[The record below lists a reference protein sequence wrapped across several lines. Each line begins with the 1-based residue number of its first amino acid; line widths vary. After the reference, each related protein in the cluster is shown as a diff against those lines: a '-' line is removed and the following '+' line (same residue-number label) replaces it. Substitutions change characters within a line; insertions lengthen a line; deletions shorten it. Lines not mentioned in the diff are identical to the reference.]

1 MNAVLEQVDAPVRD
15 RHYLGGGN
23 VAGILGVSPYK
34 TPLQE
39 YLTIVGEAEAPSA
52 ERLSFFRRRK
62 SFEPVAA
69 ELFQEKT
76 GLQLVTVNERYTD
89 HEHAFIKAEI
99 DAETAGGENVEIKTV
114 HPLAARDWGEEG
126 ADDCPVYVT
135 AQAQHGLMV
144 RARDLCYV
152 LAMIGFDDVRV
163 YRVERDEEIIAT
175 LRKRE
180 IAFWQEHV
188 LTRTPPPPA
197 NVEDLR
203 VLYRRDAGNAI
214 EATPEIVERIARLV
228 DLTHRA
234 KELEGAI
241 GDEKEAIQLFMRDAA
256 AVTING
262 KPAITWK
269 SQTSNRF
276 DQAGFKAAH
285 PDLFE
290 KFKAA
295 SESRVFR
302 IK

>member
-1 MNAVLEQVDAPVRD
+1 MSDESIQPRLSRERG
-15 RHYLGGGN
+15 YLGGGN

-39 YLTIVGEAEAPSA
+39 YLTITGQAEAPSA

-69 ELFQEKT
+69 ELFAEHT
-76 GLQLVTVNERYTD
+76 GLQLVRVNERYVD
-89 HEHAFIKAEI
+89 PEHEFLRAEI
-99 DAETAGGENVEIKTV
+99 DFETTDDANGEIKTV

-144 RARDLCYV
+144 RRRRLCYV
-152 LAMIGFDDVRV
+152 MAMIGFDDVRV
-163 YRVERDEEIIAT
+163 YRIERDDDIIAAI
-175 LRKRE
+175 RE
-180 IAFWQEHV
+180 REVAFWNQHV
-188 LTRTPPPPA
+188 LTGVPPEPVNA
-197 NVEDLR
+197 EDLK
-203 VLYRRDAGNAI
+203 VLYSRDAGAVV
-214 EATPEIVERIARLV
+214 EAADDVASHVARYVECKAQMK
-228 DLTHRA
+228 A
-234 KELEGAI
+234 LEKQA
-241 GDEKEAIQLFMRDAA
+241 EQHKQAIQLFMRDAA
-256 AVTING
+256 VLTIEG

-276 DQAGFKAAH
+276 DQTAFKAAH

-290 KFKAA
+290 QFKAA

-302 IK
+302 IR

>member
-1 MNAVLEQVDAPVRD
+1 MSAVLEQVDAPVRD

-89 HEHAFIKAEI
+89 REHAFIKAEI

-114 HPLAARDWGEEG
+114 HPLAARDWGDEG

-180 IAFWQEHV
+180 IEFWQEHV

-214 EATPEIVERIARLV
+214 EATPEIADRIARLV
-228 DLTHRA
+228 DLTLRA
-234 KELEGAI
+234 KDLERAI

-256 AVTING
+256 SVTING

-295 SESRVFR
+295 SESRIFR

>member
-39 YLTIVGEAEAPSA
+39 YLTIIGEAEAPSA

-89 HEHAFIKAEI
+89 REHAFIKAEI

-144 RARDLCYV
+144 RHRDLCYV

-175 LRKRE
+175 IRARE
-180 IAFWQEHV
+180 LAFWNEHV

-197 NVEDLR
+197 NIEDLR
-203 VLYRRDAGNAI
+203 VLYKRDAGNAV
-214 EATPEIVERIARLV
+214 EATPEIAERIARLV
-228 DLTHRA
+228 DMSHRA
-234 KELEGAI
+234 KELDTAI
-241 GDEKEAIQLFMRDAA
+241 GDEKEQIQLFMRDAA
-256 AVTING
+256 SVTING
-262 KPAITWK
+262 KPACTWK
-269 SQTSNRF
+269 TQDRRAL
-276 DQAGFKAAH
+276 DQSAFKEAE
-285 PDLFE
+285 PELFE
-290 KFKAA
+290 RFVKV
-295 SESRVFR
+295 STSRVFR
-302 IK
+302 LK